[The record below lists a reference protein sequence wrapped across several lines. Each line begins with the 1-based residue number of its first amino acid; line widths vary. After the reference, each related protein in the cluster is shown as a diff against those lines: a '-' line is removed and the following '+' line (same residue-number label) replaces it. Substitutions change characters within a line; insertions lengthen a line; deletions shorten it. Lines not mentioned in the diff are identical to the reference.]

1 MKRLLLIL
9 PLLFVGGCGG
19 YSSMAEARAACREW
33 SFGQGTFR
41 KGYFIDQVSNQ
52 GIRSCI
58 NEMATRQVLGYQYT
72 GAQEGTT
79 YLRSGT
85 SITTPYINENG
96 NVLKSEVIKKRFK
109 Y

>member
-1 MKRLLLIL
+1 
-9 PLLFVGGCGG
+9 
-19 YSSMAEARAACREW
+19 
-33 SFGQGTFR
+33 
-41 KGYFIDQVSNQ
+41 
-52 GIRSCI
+52 
-58 NEMATRQVLGYQYT
+58 MATRQVLGYQYT